1 MYTKAK
7 TQLHFILGGIMM
19 LTFAVSACNSGE
31 SDKTVVKDTTVS
43 TEVKTVV
50 PPPAI
55 KDTMD
60 TIPGN
65 QAPTPGG
72 GGN

>member
-1 MYTKAK
+1 MYTKPK
-7 TQLHFILGGIMM
+7 NQLRLILGGILM
-19 LTFAVSACNSGE
+19 LTLAVAACNSGE
-31 SDKTVVKDTTVS
+31 SDKTVVKDSITS
-43 TEVKTVV
+43 TEVKTPV
-50 PPPAI
+50 PPPAV

>member
-1 MYTKAK
+1 MYTKTK
-7 TQLHFILGGIMM
+7 LQFILVGIIM
-19 LTFAVSACNSGE
+19 LTFAFAACNSGE
-31 SDKTVVKDTTVS
+31 SDKTVLRDSASS
-43 TEVKTVV
+43 TEIKTVI
-50 PPPAI
+50 PPPV

-72 GGN
+72 GG

>member
-1 MYTKAK
+1 MYTKTK
-7 TQLHFILGGIMM
+7 LQFILGAILM
-19 LTFAVSACNSGE
+19 LSFAVTACNNSE
-31 SDKTVVKDTTVS
+31 TDKAVVKDSASSTEIKTVVA
-43 TEVKTVV
+43 
-50 PPPAI
+50 PAV

-65 QAPTPGG
+65 QGPTPGG